1 MADIKFYPFNQETVD
16 FAPPPQPAYKHL
28 PDWYKLQPGYAGDE
42 KNFLSRG
49 MSSSTIKRC
58 MPIYDVIS
66 SGYIIYFPCDIFID
80 ATNPEKLF
88 YTLPEGVKGIKSV
101 LFSFHSAEQ
110 VSHYPRETET
120 YHKEILRILPFWS
133 VGTDKGYS
141 CLFTQPFHRE
151 PTPIKLFSAVIDT
164 DNYISDGHLSMYIK
178 KDFKGTIERG
188 TPLAQ
193 IIPFKRDSYEM
204 SFASVNDSKNIL
216 SKQRFFV
223 RSKFSNFYRNHMRQR
238 KDYK

>member
-1 MADIKFYPFNQETVD
+1 MANIKFYPFNQETVD
-16 FAPPPQPAYKHL
+16 FTPKPQPAYKDL

-42 KNFLSRG
+42 KNFLSKG

-66 SGYIIYFPCDIFID
+66 GGYIVYFPCDIFID

-88 YTLPEGVKGIKSV
+88 FAIPEGVKGIKNALVSY
-101 LFSFHSAEQ
+101 HSEPQ
-110 VSHYPRETET
+110 VSHYPRETDI
-120 YHKEILRILPFWS
+120 YHKEIFRVMPFWS
-133 VGTDKGYS
+133 VGTDSGYS

-151 PTPIKLFSAVIDT
+151 PVPFKLFSAVIDT
-164 DNYISDGHLSMYIK
+164 DTYISDGHLSMYIK

-204 SFASVNDSKNIL
+204 SLAGPEEANILL
-216 SKQRFFV
+216 SKQRIKV
-223 RSKFSNFYRNHMRQR
+223 RSKFNNFYRNHLRQR

>member
-1 MADIKFYPFNQETVD
+1 MANIKFYPFNQETVD
-16 FAPPPQPAYKHL
+16 FTLPPQPSYKHL
-28 PDWYKLQPGYAGDE
+28 PDWYKMQPGYAGDE
-42 KNFLSRG
+42 NNFLSRG
-49 MSSSTIKRC
+49 MSSSTVKRC
-58 MPIYDVIS
+58 MPMYDVIS

-88 YTLPEGVKGIKSV
+88 FSIPEGVKGIKNTLV
-101 LFSFHSAEQ
+101 SFHSEQQ
-110 VSHYPRETET
+110 VSHYPREAEI
-120 YHKEILRILPFWS
+120 YHKEIFRIMPFWS

-151 PTPIKLFSAVIDT
+151 PVPFQIFSAVIDT

-178 KDFKGTIERG
+178 KDFRGRIERG

-204 SFASVNDSKNIL
+204 SLATVEESQKKL
-216 SKQRFFV
+216 QGQRFLV
-223 RSKFSNFYRNHMRQR
+223 RSKFNNFYRNHMRQR